1 MILLLDS
8 SGLSW
13 LTSDNWLS
21 GLPIARWAGVMG
33 DGSLWSSLTAVS
45 GLELM
50 TPSIFTSNVS
60 SSVKVRSAFPRTLC
74 NGSLTA
80 LQNRSHQ
87 PPLHGDHS
95 VMNFHLIPFDANSD
109 SMRFWSSVSHMDW
122 LCVSRLE
129 YNLWISLL
137 AALNVFALSDHT
149 VWHRPLWLVM
159 RLKTCRNVSVVR
171 LFVSSRWTIWDEA
184 QVNTHIPFLHTC
196 SLFHV

>member
-8 SGLSW
+8 SRFSW
-13 LTSDNWLS
+13 LTSGNSLS
-21 GLPIARWAGVMG
+21 GLPIVRWAGVMG

-50 TPSIFTSNVS
+50 TPSIFTSSVF
-60 SSVKVRSAFPRTLC
+60 SSVKVRSAFPRTLR

-80 LQNRSHQ
+80 PQNRSHQ
-87 PPLHGDHS
+87 PPLHGDRS

-129 YNLWISLL
+129 YNFWISLPWMFL
-137 AALNVFALSDHT
+137 PCLTTLYGTGLCGLSCD
-149 VWHRPLWLVM
+149 
-159 RLKTCRNVSVVR
+159 
-171 LFVSSRWTIWDEA
+171 
-184 QVNTHIPFLHTC
+184 
-196 SLFHV
+196 